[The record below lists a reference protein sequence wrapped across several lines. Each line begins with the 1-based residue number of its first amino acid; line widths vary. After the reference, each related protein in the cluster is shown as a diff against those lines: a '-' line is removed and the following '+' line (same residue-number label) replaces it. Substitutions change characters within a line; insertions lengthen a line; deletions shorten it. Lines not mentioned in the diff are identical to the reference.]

1 MLLYQ
6 CCVLKL
12 HLLLVSH
19 EIALVSMLSLDRPG
33 HLEISPLIAHVG
45 APVELVRE
53 PLVVHAFLYSVNY

>member
-12 HLLLVSH
+12 HLLLVPH
-19 EIALVSMLSLDRPG
+19 EIALVSMLRLDRPG
-33 HLEISPLIAHVG
+33 HLKIPPLVAHVG
-45 APVELVRE
+45 TSVELVRE